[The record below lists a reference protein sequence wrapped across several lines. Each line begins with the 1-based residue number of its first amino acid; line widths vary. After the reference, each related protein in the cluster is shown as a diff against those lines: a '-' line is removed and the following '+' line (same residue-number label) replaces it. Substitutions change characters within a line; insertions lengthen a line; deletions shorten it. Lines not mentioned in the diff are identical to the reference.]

1 MHKTAKIHKEIAELA
16 YSNYKIGEVVQTKS
30 SFKIGEVIDFN
41 NDRSGNG
48 EYIYTIVNDGPIVVF
63 SAPIDERI
71 KVKEITIIYRGSANP
86 FGIILGNAK
95 KVRRDWIENNIALF
109 MKRLTKK
116 KGLTGQL
123 KVSADYLNE
132 IMEKYPK
139 AKINLYGHSL
149 GSMNVQCALSC
160 VTDYSRIKCAYIYNG
175 PNIYEF
181 LSFNQK
187 VMVSVLYPK
196 IHNFI
201 DSNDIIGMWYEEGK
215 GAVGQIYKFRG
226 LDKKT
231 IPTILGSV
239 LLGGFGGLA
248 ARGYGSFS
256 VQHLWG
262 GYNFN
267 ENGNLLDK
275 DGKKVIPWQK
285 SEETAQLEKL
295 LKK

>member
-1 MHKTAKIHKEIAELA
+1 MYKTAKIHKEIAELA

-48 EYIYTIVNDGPIVVF
+48 EYIYTIVNDGPTVFF

-86 FGIILGNAK
+86 FGIILGNAT

-109 MKRLTKK
+109 MKRLMKK
-116 KGLTGQL
+116 KGVTGQL

-132 IMEKYPK
+132 IMEKYPN

-149 GSMNVQCALSC
+149 GSMNVQYALSC
-160 VTDYSRIKCAYIYNG
+160 VTDYLKIKCAYVYNG
-175 PNIYEF
+175 PNIYEY
-181 LSFNQK
+181 LSFNEKIK
-187 VMVSVLYPK
+187 VSILYPK

-201 DSNDIIGMWYEEGK
+201 DSNDIIGMWYEKEK

-226 LDKKT
+226 LNKKN
-231 IPTILGSV
+231 IPTILGTV
-239 LLGGFGGLA
+239 LLGGLGGVSGY
-248 ARGYGSFS
+248 GYGSFF
-256 VQHLWG
+256 VQHHWG

-267 ENGNLLDK
+267 GYGDLVDK
-275 DGKKVIPWQK
+275 NGKKVIPWQK
-285 SEETAQLEKL
+285 SEEIAQLEKL
-295 LKK
+295 FKK